1 MILYF
6 FPLSNFG
13 VDPGETRLKGLKGD
27 LRGTG
32 GVGGGQS
39 KGEGPRSLLLLLMAD
54 LDGPP

>member
-27 LRGTG
+27 LQGR
-32 GVGGGQS
+32 GGGQS